1 MNKMT
6 KFKYGFTL
14 AEMMVCLAILSI
26 IATML
31 IPAIMQVKPAKNKI
45 LFKKAYYLTERIV
58 TELINDE
65 DMYATKL
72 GKEGFDEIEPAAADS
87 SISGNTKFCKL
98 FASKLNTVDD
108 VPNCVANQIA
118 FISSDGIEWIMPI
131 TDFAADA
138 KIRVDVN
145 GSEKQPNCMYN
156 STDPDKCSDPDIFE
170 IFIKKDGKMY
180 VKDEIAKEYLKS
192 NDTIKR

>member
-1 MNKMT
+1 MKIT
-6 KFKYGFTL
+6 LKRYGFTL
-14 AEMMVCLAILSI
+14 AEMMVCLAVLSI

-45 LFKKAYYLTERIV
+45 LFKKAYYLAERIV
-58 TELINDE
+58 TELVNDE
-65 DMYATKL
+65 DTYATKL
-72 GKEGFDEIEPAAADS
+72 GKEGFDEIEPAAIDS

-98 FASKLNTVDD
+98 FATKVNTVDD

-131 TDFAADA
+131 TDFTTDA
-138 KIRVDVN
+138 KIKVDVN
-145 GSEKQPNCMYN
+145 GSDKKPNCMYN
-156 STDPDKCSDPDIFE
+156 KTDPEKCSDPDIFE

-180 VKDEIAKEYLKS
+180 VTDEKAKEYLKS

>member
-1 MNKMT
+1 MKIT
-6 KFKYGFTL
+6 LKRYGFTL
-14 AEMMVCLAILSI
+14 AEMMVCLAVLSI

-31 IPAIMQVKPAKNKI
+31 IPAIMQVKPAKNTI
-45 LFKKAYYLTERIV
+45 LFKKAYYLAERIV
-58 TELINDE
+58 TELVNDE

-72 GKEGFDEIEPAAADS
+72 GKEGFDEIEPAAIDS

-98 FASKLNTVDD
+98 FATKVNTVDD
-108 VPNCVANQIA
+108 VPNCVSNQIA

-131 TDFAADA
+131 TDFTTDA
-138 KIRVDVN
+138 KIKVDVN
-145 GSEKQPNCMYN
+145 GSDKKPNCMYN
-156 STDPDKCSDPDIFE
+156 KTDPEKCSDPDIFE

-180 VKDEIAKEYLKS
+180 VKDEKAKEYLKT

>member
-1 MNKMT
+1 MKIT
-6 KFKYGFTL
+6 LKRYGFTL
-14 AEMMVCLAILSI
+14 AEMMVCLAVLSI

-45 LFKKAYYLTERIV
+45 LFKKAYYLAERIV
-58 TELINDE
+58 TELVNDE

-72 GKEGFDEIEPAAADS
+72 GKEGFDEIEPAAIDS

-98 FASKLNTVDD
+98 FATKVNTVDD
-108 VPNCVANQIA
+108 IPNCVANQIA

-131 TDFAADA
+131 TDFTADA
-138 KIRVDVN
+138 KIKVDVN
-145 GSEKQPNCMYN
+145 GSDKKPNCMYN
-156 STDPDKCSDPDIFE
+156 KTDPEKCSDPDIFE

-180 VKDEIAKEYLKS
+180 VTDEKAKEYLKS

>member
-1 MNKMT
+1 MKIT
-6 KFKYGFTL
+6 LKRYGFTL
-14 AEMMVCLAILSI
+14 AEMMVCLAVLSI

-45 LFKKAYYLTERIV
+45 LFKKAYYLAERIV
-58 TELINDE
+58 TELVNDE

-72 GKEGFDEIEPAAADS
+72 GKEGFDEIEPAAIDS

-98 FASKLNTVDD
+98 FATKVNTVDD

-131 TDFAADA
+131 TDFTTDA
-138 KIRVDVN
+138 KIKVDVN
-145 GSEKQPNCMYN
+145 GSDKKPNCMYN
-156 STDPDKCSDPDIFE
+156 KTDPEKCSDPDIFE
-170 IFIKKDGKMY
+170 IFIKKDGKMF
-180 VKDEIAKEYLKS
+180 VTDEKAKEYLKS

>member
-1 MNKMT
+1 
-6 KFKYGFTL
+6 
-14 AEMMVCLAILSI
+14 MMVCLAVLSI

-45 LFKKAYYLTERIV
+45 LFKKAYYLAERIV
-58 TELINDE
+58 TELVNDE

-72 GKEGFDEIEPAAADS
+72 GKEGFDEIEPAAIDS

-98 FASKLNTVDD
+98 FATKVNTVDD
-108 VPNCVANQIA
+108 VPNCVSNQIA

-131 TDFAADA
+131 TDFTTDA
-138 KIRVDVN
+138 KIKVDVN
-145 GSEKQPNCMYN
+145 GSDKKPNCMYN
-156 STDPDKCSDPDIFE
+156 KTDPEKCSDPDIFE

-180 VKDEIAKEYLKS
+180 VKDEKAKEYLKT

>member
-1 MNKMT
+1 MKIT
-6 KFKYGFTL
+6 LKRYGFTL
-14 AEMMVCLAILSI
+14 AEMMVCLAVLSI

-45 LFKKAYYLTERIV
+45 LFKKAYYLAERIV
-58 TELINDE
+58 TELVNDE

-72 GKEGFDEIEPAAADS
+72 GKEGFDEIEPAAIDS

-98 FASKLNTVDD
+98 FATKVNTVDD

-131 TDFAADA
+131 TDFTADA
-138 KIRVDVN
+138 KIKVDVN
-145 GSEKQPNCMYN
+145 GSDKKPNCMYN
-156 STDPDKCSDPDIFE
+156 KTDPEKCSDPDIFE

-180 VKDEIAKEYLKS
+180 VTDEKAKEYLKS

>member
-1 MNKMT
+1 MKIT
-6 KFKYGFTL
+6 LKRYGFTL
-14 AEMMVCLAILSI
+14 AEMMVCLAVLSI

-45 LFKKAYYLTERIV
+45 LFKKAYYLAERIV
-58 TELINDE
+58 TELVNDE

-72 GKEGFDEIEPAAADS
+72 GKEGFDEIEPAAIDS

-98 FASKLNTVDD
+98 FATKVNTVDD
-108 VPNCVANQIA
+108 VPNCVSNQIA

-131 TDFAADA
+131 TDFTTDA
-138 KIRVDVN
+138 KIKVDVN
-145 GSEKQPNCMYN
+145 GSDKKPNCMYN
-156 STDPDKCSDPDIFE
+156 KTDPEKCSDPDIFE

-180 VKDEIAKEYLKS
+180 VKDEKAKEYLKT
-192 NDTIKR
+192 NDTIKT

>member
-1 MNKMT
+1 MKIT
-6 KFKYGFTL
+6 LKRYGFTL
-14 AEMMVCLAILSI
+14 AEMMVCLAVLSI

-45 LFKKAYYLTERIV
+45 LFKKAYYLAERIV
-58 TELINDE
+58 TELVNDE

-72 GKEGFDEIEPAAADS
+72 GKEGFDEIEPAAIDS

-98 FASKLNTVDD
+98 FATKVNTVDD
-108 VPNCVANQIA
+108 VPNCVAKQIA

-131 TDFAADA
+131 TDFTTDA
-138 KIRVDVN
+138 KIKVDVN
-145 GSEKQPNCMYN
+145 GSDKKPNCMYN
-156 STDPDKCSDPDIFE
+156 KTDPEKCSDPDIFE

-180 VKDEIAKEYLKS
+180 VTDEKAKEYLKS

>member
-1 MNKMT
+1 MKIT
-6 KFKYGFTL
+6 LKRYGFTL
-14 AEMMVCLAILSI
+14 AEMMVCLAVLSI

-45 LFKKAYYLTERIV
+45 LFKKAYYLAERIV
-58 TELINDE
+58 TELVNDE

-72 GKEGFDEIEPAAADS
+72 GKEGFDEIEPAAIDS

-98 FASKLNTVDD
+98 FATKVNTVDD
-108 VPNCVANQIA
+108 VPNCVSNQIA

-131 TDFAADA
+131 TDFTTDA
-138 KIRVDVN
+138 KIKVDVN
-145 GSEKQPNCMYN
+145 GSDKKPNCMYN
-156 STDPDKCSDPDIFE
+156 KTDPEKCSDPDIFE

-180 VKDEIAKEYLKS
+180 VKDEKAKEYLKT
-192 NDTIKR
+192 NDTLKR

>member
-1 MNKMT
+1 MKIT
-6 KFKYGFTL
+6 FKRYGFTL
-14 AEMMVCLAILSI
+14 AEMMVCLAVLSI

-45 LFKKAYYLTERIV
+45 LFKKAYYLAERIV
-58 TELINDE
+58 TELVNDE

-72 GKEGFDEIEPAAADS
+72 GKEGFDETEPAAIDS

-98 FASKLNTVDD
+98 FATKVNTVDD
-108 VPNCVANQIA
+108 VPNCTANQIA

-131 TDFAADA
+131 TDFTTDA
-138 KIRVDVN
+138 KIKVDVN
-145 GSEKQPNCMYN
+145 GSDKKPNCMYN
-156 STDPDKCSDPDIFE
+156 KTDPEKCSDPDIFE
-170 IFIKKDGKMY
+170 IFIKKDGKMF
-180 VKDEIAKEYLKS
+180 VTDEKAKEYLKS

>member
-1 MNKMT
+1 MKIT
-6 KFKYGFTL
+6 LKRYGFTL
-14 AEMMVCLAILSI
+14 AEMMVCLAVLSI

-45 LFKKAYYLTERIV
+45 LFKKAYYLAERIV
-58 TELINDE
+58 TELVNDE

-72 GKEGFDEIEPAAADS
+72 GKEGFDEIEPAAIDS

-98 FASKLNTVDD
+98 FATKVNTVDD
-108 VPNCVANQIA
+108 VPNCVSNQIA

-131 TDFAADA
+131 TDFTADA
-138 KIRVDVN
+138 KIKVDVN
-145 GSEKQPNCMYN
+145 GSDKKPNCMYN
-156 STDPDKCSDPDIFE
+156 KTDPEKCSDPDIFE

-180 VKDEIAKEYLKS
+180 VKDEKAKEYLKT

>member
-1 MNKMT
+1 MKIT
-6 KFKYGFTL
+6 LKRYGFTL
-14 AEMMVCLAILSI
+14 AEMMVCLAVLSI

-45 LFKKAYYLTERIV
+45 LFKKAYYLAERIV
-58 TELINDE
+58 TELVNDE

-72 GKEGFDEIEPAAADS
+72 GKEGFDEIEPAAIDS

-98 FASKLNTVDD
+98 FATKVNTVDD
-108 VPNCVANQIA
+108 VPNCVSNQIA

-131 TDFAADA
+131 TDFTTDA
-138 KIRVDVN
+138 KIKVDVN
-145 GSEKQPNCMYN
+145 GSDKKPNCMYN
-156 STDPDKCSDPDIFE
+156 KTDPEKCSDPDIFE

-180 VKDEIAKEYLKS
+180 VKDEKAKEYLKT

>member
-1 MNKMT
+1 MKIT
-6 KFKYGFTL
+6 LKRYGFTL
-14 AEMMVCLAILSI
+14 AEMMVCLAVLSI

-45 LFKKAYYLTERIV
+45 LFKKAYYLAERIV
-58 TELINDE
+58 TELVNDE

-72 GKEGFDEIEPAAADS
+72 GKEGFDEIEPAAIDS

-98 FASKLNTVDD
+98 FATKVNTVDD

-131 TDFAADA
+131 TDFTADA
-138 KIRVDVN
+138 KIKVDVN
-145 GSEKQPNCMYN
+145 GSDKKPNCMYN
-156 STDPDKCSDPDIFE
+156 KTDPEKCSDPDIFE

-180 VKDEIAKEYLKS
+180 VKDEKAKEYLKT

>member
-1 MNKMT
+1 MKIT
-6 KFKYGFTL
+6 LKRYGFTL
-14 AEMMVCLAILSI
+14 AEMMVCLAVLSI

-31 IPAIMQVKPAKNKI
+31 IPAIMQLKPAKNKI
-45 LFKKAYYLTERIV
+45 LFKKAYYLAERIV
-58 TELINDE
+58 TELVNDE

-72 GKEGFDEIEPAAADS
+72 GKEGFDEIEPAAIDS

-98 FASKLNTVDD
+98 FATKVNTVDD

-131 TDFAADA
+131 TDFTTDA
-138 KIRVDVN
+138 KIKVDVN
-145 GSEKQPNCMYN
+145 GSDKKPNCMYN
-156 STDPDKCSDPDIFE
+156 KTDPEKCSDPDIFE

-180 VKDEIAKEYLKS
+180 VTDEKAKEYLKS